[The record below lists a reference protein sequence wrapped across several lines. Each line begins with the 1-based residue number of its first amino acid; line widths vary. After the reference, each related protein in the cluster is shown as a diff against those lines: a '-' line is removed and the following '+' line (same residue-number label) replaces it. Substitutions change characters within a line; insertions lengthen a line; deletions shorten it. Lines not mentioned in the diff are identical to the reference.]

1 MKSFF
6 FAAAALALLATPA
19 FAKRHCVKE
28 DGSEIADA
36 HNKKACK
43 TAGGHWKKMKK
54 GDHAMDKGAMDHKGD
69 KGAMDHKGDKGA
81 MDHKDAAPAAAE
93 PEKKAE

>member
-36 HNKKACK
+36 HSKKACK

-54 GDHAMDKGAMDHKGD
+54 AGADHAAP
-69 KGAMDHKGDKGA
+69 AA
-81 MDHKDAAPAAAE
+81 AHKDAAPAAAE
-93 PEKKAE
+93 HKDAAPAAAEEKKAE

>member
-54 GDHAMDKGAMDHKGD
+54 AGHAMDKGAMDHKG
-69 KGAMDHKGDKGA
+69 GMDKGA
-81 MDHKDAAPAAAE
+81 MDHKDAPPAADHKDAAPA
-93 PEKKAE
+93 EKKAE

>member
-36 HNKKACK
+36 ANKKACK

-54 GDHAMDKGAMDHKGD
+54 GAAHAAP
-69 KGAMDHKGDKGA
+69 AA
-81 MDHKDAAPAAAE
+81 DHKDAAPAAAE
-93 PEKKAE
+93 HKDAAPAAAEEKKAE